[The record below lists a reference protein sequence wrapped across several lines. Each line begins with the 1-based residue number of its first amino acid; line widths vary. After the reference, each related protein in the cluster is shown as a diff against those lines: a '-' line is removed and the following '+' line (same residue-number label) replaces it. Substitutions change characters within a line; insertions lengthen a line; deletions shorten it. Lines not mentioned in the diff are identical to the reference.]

1 MKQKR
6 WIALLLAAVLTVGA
20 LSVTA
25 FAAKLTEPEAEASA
39 EESAAAVTE
48 PAAEASAEES
58 TAKPARGKHGHR
70 EKVAEPEN
78 AVGKDAAKE
87 RALAEAGVNAE
98 NVGKVKARV
107 TKLEDGTVVYRVSF
121 TAGDQWYCF
130 KIDALSGEILDRSTE
145 DAAAHEAAKAA
156 RGARS
161 GETAET
167 TEEGTESTGRGH
179 RHGGRKGSLGTGS
192 DEGVPETEK
201 TGGRKHGAGSK
212 SEEPAS
218 EEGGDL

>member
-6 WIALLLAAVLTVGA
+6 WIALLLAAVLTAGA

-25 FAAKLTEPEAEASA
+25 FAAKVTEPEAGASA
-39 EESAAAVTE
+39 ET
-48 PAAEASAEES
+48 SAEPS
-58 TAKPARGKHGHR
+58 ARGKHGHR

-78 AVGKDAAKE
+78 ALGKDAAKE
-87 RALAEAGVNAE
+87 RALAEAGVSAE
-98 NVGKVKARV
+98 DAGKVKARV
-107 TKLEDGTVVYRVSF
+107 TKLEDGTVAYRVSF

-156 RGARS
+156 RGERADKS
-161 GETAET
+161 AELS
-167 TEEGTESTGRGH
+167 EEETESTGRGH
-179 RHGGRKGSLGTGS
+179 RHGDRKGSLGTGA
-192 DEGVPETEK
+192 DESVPESEK

-212 SEEPAS
+212 SAETAAEA
-218 EEGGDL
+218 GDNL